1 MKTIVAFLYFL
12 FVFALNAQ
20 TIYPLKEATHL
31 LFEDDFITPIK
42 QVDSLYKGVAIKMM
56 RTHSFVD
63 DIVYTKE
70 LITGLLLNCVSSP
83 KTTFFILFSIGS
95 ISLKNLQI
103 IFMIKL

>member
-1 MKTIVAFLYFL
+1 MKTIAAFLYFL
-12 FVFALNAQ
+12 FVFALSAQ

-31 LFEDDFITPIK
+31 LLEDDFITPLK

-70 LITGLLLNCVSSP
+70 LITGRKSHLYAASQLRQLSKDNFLYTLRDRKSVV
-83 KTTFFILFSIGS
+83 
-95 ISLKNLQI
+95 
-103 IFMIKL
+103 